1 MTVTPVGR
9 SIASPPSE
17 NVEPPDASA
26 LFRPRRGAAVSE
38 IVGHTVR
45 QMAWEI
51 NPATKCTRGNKLAE
65 PAESLYGL
73 MIGKHE
79 LAAIARKNEDGAR
92 VYSFESFLLILK
104 LHP

>member
-1 MTVTPVGR
+1 M
-9 SIASPPSE
+9 
-17 NVEPPDASA
+17 EPPDASA
-26 LFRPRRGAAVSE
+26 FSGPAAAHAVSE

-65 PAESLYGL
+65 QAESLYGL
-73 MIGKHE
+73 MVGKHE
-79 LAAIARKNEDGAR
+79 LAAIARKNEDGAP
-92 VYSFESFLLILK
+92 VYSFESLILIIN

>member
-1 MTVTPVGR
+1 MWSRLTH
-9 SIASPPSE
+9 
-17 NVEPPDASA
+17 
-26 LFRPRRGAAVSE
+26 RRLSGPAAAHAVSE

-79 LAAIARKNEDGAR
+79 LAAVARKYEDR
-92 VYSFESFLLILK
+92 VPVYSFESLVLILK
-104 LHP
+104 FHP

>member
-1 MTVTPVGR
+1 MWSRLTH
-9 SIASPPSE
+9 
-17 NVEPPDASA
+17 
-26 LFRPRRGAAVSE
+26 RRFSGPAAAHAVSE

-45 QMAWEI
+45 QMAREI
-51 NPATKCTRGNKLAE
+51 NPATKCTRANKLAE

-92 VYSFESFLLILK
+92 VDSFESLVLILK